1 MKENCMKII
10 RLFFLFAIL
19 FTSMWSCQKKS
30 SNEVIVY
37 TTVDQIFSEPIVKDF
52 EKQTGIKVKALFDTE
67 ETKSTGV
74 LNRLIAEKN
83 NPQCDVFWSGDP
95 VRAII
100 LKNKGIT
107 TPYNSPAAFDI
118 EAYFKDKEFH
128 WVGFSARARV
138 LIYNTNLVK
147 PENAPQSVFDLVNK
161 EYKGQVT
168 IANPLFGT
176 TSFHFASWFSSLG
189 DEKAKQ
195 LLTGL
200 KANKVIIAT
209 SNGDVRKRVAQGE
222 VWCGL
227 TDTDD
232 AFTAKNEGAPV
243 DYLFL
248 DQNDLGSLIIP
259 NTVSLIKGSP
269 NPKNGKRLI
278 DYLLSL
284 ETEEK
289 LAVSCAQMPLHKGV
303 NIPIDI
309 PSLDNILPMKI
320 DYNIT
325 AQKLEEIQGFLKLWV
340 ESK

>member
-1 MKENCMKII
+1 MKQIKII
-10 RLFFLFAIL
+10 LMIVFVITIL
-19 FTSMWSCQKKS
+19 YGCSRENA
-30 SNEVIVY
+30 NELVVY
-37 TTVDQIFSEPIVKDF
+37 TTVDQIFSEPILKDF

-83 NPQCDVFWSGDP
+83 NPQCDVLWSGDP

-107 TPYNSPAAFDI
+107 TPYNSTAASDI
-118 EAYFKDKEFH
+118 ELHFKDKEFH

-138 LIYNTNLVK
+138 LIYNTNLLQSEYV
-147 PENAPQSVFDLVNK
+147 PQSIFDLANERYAGK
-161 EYKGQVT
+161 IA

-176 TSFHFASWFSSLG
+176 TSFHFAALFSSLG

-195 LLTGL
+195 LLTAL
-200 KANKVIIAT
+200 KENKVVIAT
-209 SNGDVRKRVAQGE
+209 SNGDVKKRVAQGE

-243 DYLFL
+243 DFLFL
-248 DQNDLGSLIIP
+248 DQNGIGNLIIP
-259 NTVSLIKGSP
+259 NTVSLVKGSP
-269 NPKNGKRLI
+269 NSENGKLLI
-278 DYLLSL
+278 DYLLSR

-303 NIPIDI
+303 NTPAGI
-309 PSLDNILPMKI
+309 PSLDNIAPMKI
-320 DYNIT
+320 DYEMT
-325 AQKLEEIQGFLKLWV
+325 AQKLEEIQGFLKEWV
-340 ESK
+340 EKTIK